1 MKTIKL
7 LFIMLIALCSS
18 CQEQDLVY
26 DFPIDSED
34 IMDIHMDSLLIY
46 QKQINHGEMLNNL
59 IRSGNGKFYL
69 DLSVDDA
76 EKLGIS
82 LSEYDNILKQIEQLN
97 NTNYK
102 IK

>member
-1 MKTIKL
+1 MIISYRKIY
-7 LFIMLIALCSS
+7 FNII
-18 CQEQDLVY
+18 
-26 DFPIDSED
+26 
-34 IMDIHMDSLLIY
+34 LIY

-97 NTNYK
+97 NINYK

>member
-1 MKTIKL
+1 MS
-7 LFIMLIALCSS
+7 IALCSS
-18 CQEQDLVY
+18 CQEQELIY
-26 DFPIDSED
+26 DSPMDSED
-34 IMDIHMDSLLIY
+34 FTDVRMDSLWIY

-59 IRSGNGKFYL
+59 IRSLNGKFYL

-82 LSEYDNILKQIEQLN
+82 ISEYDNILKQIEQLN
-97 NTNYK
+97 NINYK